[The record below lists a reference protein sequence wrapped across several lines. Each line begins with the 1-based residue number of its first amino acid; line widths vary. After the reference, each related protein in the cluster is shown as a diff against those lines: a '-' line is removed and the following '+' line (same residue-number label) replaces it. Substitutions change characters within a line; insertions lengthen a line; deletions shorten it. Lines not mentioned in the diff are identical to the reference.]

1 MVMGTSVCMC
11 VSMGACAC
19 VHCVNVCT
27 GYVYMCVHVHV
38 HVCMPCM
45 DVSYVYVWYVHMCKY
60 I

>member
-1 MVMGTSVCMC
+1 MC
-11 VSMGACAC
+11 VSMGAHAC
-19 VHCVNVCT
+19 VHCVNVCAL
-27 GYVYMCVHVHV
+27 GMYVYMCVHVHV